1 MWVLTFKYKDKLLEW
16 ITIFFLLETK
26 DVLINDKKRKK
37 DVLINNY

>member
-1 MWVLTFKYKDKLLEW
+1 MNNN
-16 ITIFFLLETK
+16 FFLLETK